1 MTGLVL
7 VDGATRRRG
16 QARKLEREDDLG
28 IEHRGHQSIDTLWVR
43 CPGHCEHRTTKTASG
58 EGASRALQTGEASPK
73 EQKRMRGYGH
83 RRGVTLSEVLRIPA
97 WRRPRGRRDALRR
110 RRVKPAAGDGANGA
124 EARPI
129 DEVGTVRSGE
139 ETPGARNLDVA
150 AG

>member
-7 VDGATRRRG
+7 VVGVTRRRG

-43 CPGHCEHRTTKTASG
+43 CPGHCERRAAKTASG
-58 EGASRALQTGEASPK
+58 GVVNRDSKTGEASPK
-73 EQKRMRGYGH
+73 EQKRMRGYGL
-83 RRGVTLSEVLRIPA
+83 RRGVTLSTELRIPA

-139 ETPGARNLDVA
+139 EPPGARNLDVA